1 MTRVST
7 AAAWLTKKVGVM
19 KALQLGNIANTVFYA
34 AMGAAR
40 KGWHLYAACECYTV
54 MAPTRLAGS

>member
-1 MTRVST
+1 MTRGST

-19 KALQLGNIANTVFYA
+19 KALQLGNIANTVFYV

-40 KGWHLYAACECYTV
+40 KGWHLYAACECSTV
-54 MAPTRLAGS
+54 